1 TRRANAELEL
11 GGLVLPS
18 VGETYSG
25 DPATTHY
32 SLTVICVLCYVAS
45 RCVVFYGAIPFSLQI
60 AGGQA
65 QPLSKARD
73 PFVCLDGIACER
85 NGVFI
90 HGYSASPIFYNIKKL

>member
-1 TRRANAELEL
+1 MAYQGDGRNHLKVVVGALIVPWESPVSPATQRTDDLLDRNPQGKRRTGT

-45 RCVVFYGAIPFSLQI
+45 RCVVFYGAIPF
-60 AGGQA
+60 
-65 QPLSKARD
+65 PCK
-73 PFVCLDGIACER
+73 
-85 NGVFI
+85 
-90 HGYSASPIFYNIKKL
+90 